1 MRKKEWKMT
10 RKVLIVDDEK
20 TIVDILKFNLKKE
33 GYETVCAYD
42 GREGLRMAQQENPD
56 LILLDIMLPYMDGF
70 EVCRTLRES
79 GSNVPIIMITA
90 REEETD
96 KVFGLENGA
105 DDYITKPFSMRELMA
120 RVKANMRRSPAA
132 AAPAETGGSV
142 IRAGALSVDLERHS
156 VFKNGEEL
164 ELTQREFELV
174 RFLAQNPG
182 RVVSRQE
189 LMSEVWQYDYFGD
202 VRTVDVAVRR
212 LREKLE
218 DNPAEPTYVIT
229 KRGVG
234 YYFESNQ

>member
-1 MRKKEWKMT
+1 MT

-20 TIVDILKFNLKKE
+20 AIVDILKFNLKKE
-33 GYETVCAYD
+33 GYDTVCAYD
-42 GREGLRMAQQENPD
+42 GREGLRMARQENPD

-70 EVCRTLRES
+70 EVCSKLRGE
-79 GSNVPIIMITA
+79 GSSVPIIMITA

-120 RVKANMRRSPAA
+120 RVKANMRRVPDAS
-132 AAPAETGGSV
+132 APAPTEPGSGGV
-142 IRAGALSVDLERHS
+142 IRAGALTVDLERHS
-156 VFKNGEEL
+156 VFKNGTEL

-182 RVVSRQE
+182 RVVTRQE
-189 LMSEVWQYDYFGD
+189 LMSEVWQFDYFGD

-218 DNPAEPTYVIT
+218 DDPANPAYVIT
-229 KRGVG
+229 RRGVG
-234 YYFESNQ
+234 YYFESNH

>member
-1 MRKKEWKMT
+1 MP

-20 TIVDILKFNLKKE
+20 TIVDILRFNLKKE
-33 GYETVCAYD
+33 GYDTACAYD
-42 GREGLRMAQQENPD
+42 GREGLRMAREENPD

-70 EVCRTLRES
+70 EVCKSLRDA

-120 RVKANMRRSPAA
+120 RVKANMRRVPDAPAP
-132 AAPAETGGSV
+132 AAPAEDGSV
-142 IRAGALSVDLERHS
+142 IRAGALTVDLERHS
-156 VFKNGEEL
+156 VFKNGVEL

-218 DNPAEPTYVIT
+218 DNPAEPVYVIT
-229 KRGVG
+229 RRGVG
-234 YYFESNQ
+234 YYFESNR